1 MSNSEVTVEQIIDS
15 LPMFDSVIQEIIM
28 LISDERTTAMK
39 LERVIKKDAVLS
51 LKILKLAN
59 SSYFSPLKP
68 ITSIA
73 HSVRYI
79 GLSTLKSLVYSIA
92 LQSVGKKGS
101 FIPKEIKTLQKK
113 CLVNAIISMM
123 LGKHYCK
130 NNRCIFSPDDF
141 YVFGLFHDI
150 GLLAV
155 AGYDLKNLYIP
166 VYEEVKA
173 GSDLLTAEKN
183 VQDILHTDVG
193 DKLLNKWE
201 IPEIYRIFASKHHI
215 EKLLE
220 SEDIYL
226 PRRIVNLSEAISLKL
241 GYDDFAELGLD
252 IETELQELNIPT
264 NHFINEE
271 GDLTPVQEI
280 VDDMLAGMSL

>member
-1 MSNSEVTVEQIIDS
+1 MPNQEVSVEQIIDS
-15 LPMFDSVIQEIIM
+15 LPMFDSVIQEIIL

-59 SSYFSPLKP
+59 SSYFSPIKP

-101 FIPKEIKTLQKK
+101 FIPKEIKNLQKK

-123 LGKHYCK
+123 LGKNYCK

-155 AGYDLKNLYIP
+155 AGYDLKNLYMP
-166 VYEEVKA
+166 VYEGVKA
-173 GSDLLTAEKN
+173 GQDLLTAEKN
-183 VQDILHTDVG
+183 VSDVPHTDVG
-193 DKLLNKWE
+193 DKLLYKWE

-215 EKLLE
+215 EKLME

-226 PRRIVNLSEAISLKL
+226 PRRIVNLAEALSREL
-241 GYDDFAELGLD
+241 GYDDFAEEDLD
-252 IETELQELNIPT
+252 IITELKDLKIPVEQ
-264 NHFINEE
+264 FILEE
-271 GDLTPVQEI
+271 NDFSPVKKI
-280 VDDMLAGMSL
+280 VDDMLAGMTI